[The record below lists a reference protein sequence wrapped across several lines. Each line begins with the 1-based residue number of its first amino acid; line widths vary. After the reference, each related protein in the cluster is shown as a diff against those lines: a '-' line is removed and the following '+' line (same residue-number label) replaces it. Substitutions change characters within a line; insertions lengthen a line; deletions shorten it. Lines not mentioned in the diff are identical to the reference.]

1 MPSAGSRTE
10 TSSRVGAF
18 VLAPRYATCSV
29 WEKKSSSIS
38 PSNVQSLRGRA
49 GSGVLREEA
58 GGRTWARLGLGG
70 SAAEGAGGAKEQQHQ
85 GWGWHQP
92 RGSSRAGAGTG
103 PDTGSPQLSPSS
115 SPPPPGRPSAWAEE
129 LGIFFLR
136 HLHPPSPS
144 GGGGGSVFGI

>member
-38 PSNVQSLRGRA
+38 PSNVQSLQGRA

-58 GGRTWARLGLGG
+58 GSRTWARLGLGG
-70 SAAEGAGGAKEQQHQ
+70 SAVEGAGGAKEQQHQ
-85 GWGWHQP
+85 GWGWHQL
-92 RGSSRAGAGTG
+92 RGSSRAGVGTS

-115 SPPPPGRPSAWAEE
+115 SPPPSGPAFSPG
-129 LGIFFLR
+129 
-136 HLHPPSPS
+136 
-144 GGGGGSVFGI
+144 